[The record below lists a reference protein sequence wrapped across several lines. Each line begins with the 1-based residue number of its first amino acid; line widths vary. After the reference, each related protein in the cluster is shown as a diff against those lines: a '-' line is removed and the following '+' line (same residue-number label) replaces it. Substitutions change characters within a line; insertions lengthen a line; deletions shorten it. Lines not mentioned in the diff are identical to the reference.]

1 MEVIIKEYLVLV
13 IESVINCNNEASREH
28 ISIFIVIRDGLKVGN
43 KRIKDYPLTTGAAAK
58 FRE

>member
-1 MEVIIKEYLVLV
+1 MLV
-13 IESVINCNNEASREH
+13 IEPVINCNNEASREH

-43 KRIKDYPLTTGAAAK
+43 KRIKDYPSTTGAAAK